1 MLHPAD
7 DPLSEMAAG
16 RLVFRKRIGMNPPDK
31 YATRPDPLTEAQG
44 LLSGVDPTRA
54 LIAIVAALLV
64 EGMPA
69 DRIREMLAR

>member
-1 MLHPAD
+1 
-7 DPLSEMAAG
+7 
-16 RLVFRKRIGMNPPDK
+16 MNPPDK

-54 LIAIVAALLV
+54 LIAIVAALLA
-64 EGMPA
+64 EGMPP